1 MIKRDKH
8 MKFYISA
15 VWDDEAKVYVSESN
29 IRGLH
34 IIAESIEEFE
44 EVMEDLAFDLIM
56 ANHIAPKKLDSKPIR
71 EFFPNLTFRIPQ
83 IRAPQKGLAALV

>member
-1 MIKRDKH
+1 MSKRDTH

-15 VWDDEAKVYVSESN
+15 VWDDEAEVYVSESN

-44 EVMEDLAFDLIM
+44 EVMEDAAFDMIM
-56 ANHIAPKKLDSKPIR
+56 ANHITPNKLDSKPIR

-83 IRAPQKGLAALV
+83 KDLAAVV